1 MSCSNII
8 IRDIRLR
15 SERVEQTHSISL
27 RIKAMKTSVI
37 LVATMYIIMHIWLV
51 VSDHERQKGELT
63 LKSLELPE
71 LDKKPLKRL
80 QRLDI

>member
-1 MSCSNII
+1 
-8 IRDIRLR
+8 
-15 SERVEQTHSISL
+15 
-27 RIKAMKTSVI
+27 MKTSVI